1 MIEATILAV
10 DNNPTNLQLLFDYL
24 AELGFKTLVASD
36 GEMAILQAERT
47 QPDLIL
53 LDIMM
58 PGIDGFETCRRL
70 KANRTTQKI
79 PVIFM
84 TAHSDTESKVKGFE
98 AGAVDYIAKP
108 FQQEEVLARIT
119 THITIRNQQKLIEAH
134 NAELQEAL
142 AKVKLLSGLL
152 PICAHCKK
160 IRDDEGYWQ
169 QVEIY
174 VKDHSEAEFRHGF
187 CPDCIQEL
195 FPDIYTKMDERRQ
208 DILDALT
215 KSEWTNLEDIVTAV
229 GLPKSNTLSRLQNMV
244 KEGMI
249 KQGEVDGQ
257 DSYKLL

>member
-10 DNNPTNLQLLFDYL
+10 DDNLTNLQLLFDYL
-24 AELGFKTLVASD
+24 EKLGFKTLVASD

-53 LDIMM
+53 LDVMM

-70 KANRTTQKI
+70 KANRATQEI

-84 TAHSDTESKVKGFE
+84 TARSDTESKVKGFRV
-98 AGAVDYIAKP
+98 GAVDYVAKP
-108 FQQEEVLARIT
+108 FQQEEVLARMT

-174 VKDHSEAEFRHGF
+174 VKDHSEADFSHGF
-187 CPDCIQEL
+187 CPDCRQE
-195 FPDIYTKMDERRQ
+195 FYPDLDRKIDERRQ
-208 DILDALT
+208 DILDVLT
-215 KSEWTNLEDIVTAV
+215 KLGWANLEDIAAAV
-229 GLPKSNTLSRLQNMV
+229 GLPKSNTLNRLQNMV
-244 KEGMI
+244 KDGII

-257 DSYKLL
+257 DSYKLM